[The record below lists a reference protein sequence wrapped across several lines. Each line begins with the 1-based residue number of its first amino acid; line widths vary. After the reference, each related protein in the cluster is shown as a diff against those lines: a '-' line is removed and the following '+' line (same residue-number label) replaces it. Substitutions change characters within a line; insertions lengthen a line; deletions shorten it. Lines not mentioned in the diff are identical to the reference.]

1 MPEKHGVAP
10 GQWRLQKLVPV
21 KVKVKFSFF
30 LLDFLSAPRS
40 HQARS
45 CRGASAR
52 AAPPSRATLALRA
65 PVCSAELGL
74 SRPRSGAFPGPLPH
88 APPATT
94 PGGPG
99 PHSVLVSSPAYLL
112 PASSNGDAGHLWA
125 GAFHR
130 LCLSRGLKRRL
141 AHQMGRKKER
151 RQGRRENTQSI
162 QTDGHGGGHVI
173 DRDERD
179 TGR

>member
-52 AAPPSRATLALRA
+52 AAPPSRATLAPRA

-74 SRPRSGAFPGPLPH
+74 SRPGSGAFPGPLPH

-99 PHSVLVSSPAYLL
+99 PHSILVSSPAYLL

-141 AHQMGRKKER
+141 AHQMGRKKED
-151 RQGRRENTQSI
+151 REGEKIHNRYR
-162 QTDGHGGGHVI
+162 QTDTV
-173 DRDERD
+173 
-179 TGR
+179 TGT